1 MKPQQ
6 MGTKT
11 AKVICM
17 KKFLIIFSFFT
28 QLICLISAQNLL
40 TEQDFLAMWEQK
52 SDNPKFQGSF
62 GKIYIINFRG
72 QQYALKEIIVSDLT
86 EAVKEEIQGNEMLFS
101 GIKKLNEK
109 NIFYKNNV
117 DSITKYYGTF
127 KTQDNKTILV
137 FDCAPGVSFDTYL
150 KNLQEEER
158 YSKNTFHD
166 ISIIFA
172 KYANLIHLEHEA
184 GTVNRDVK
192 GQNFHVQ
199 KQASGFSIKGLD
211 HGTMLSLTAIDNGE
225 QRTKCGIGTPA
236 RMAPEISK
244 RNVGKRGYSPAV
256 DVFALGCELLNAYF
270 NFFDKEFFASA
281 WNISNFLE
289 NAESFQCLPNWE
301 KFFTKALSEN
311 KNLEESVNS
320 CLERLRALSN
330 EQQEFLGNLIKDCC
344 EFNPEHRI
352 SAAQLGYLLEV
363 FSRSFEDSIALS
375 YEEEKELALKT
386 HPLRIPETIILMIQ
400 NPDTRLNGYIAL
412 NLLIQSNDSY
422 KCTKTYLELLKNDD
436 YIEFNSQGRLL
447 SYLVLGDIE
456 EFHRLASALI
466 NVVQDLKKTIGFEN
480 FPVFE
485 KNKTILMPINVILN
499 LGKADMDFQKQEVY
513 YMALLQK
520 GDDKVLQ
527 EWSRKNKNIVKNL
540 IKKSFLEKFPISNT
554 TKTIPLSADMI
565 INLGKI
571 NKSFQKQEVY
581 GMALL
586 QKGDEQVLQEWS
598 KKNKSTVKTL
608 SKGVY
613 ISDDPNLDPNKTIP
627 MSPQMVLNLGEIDKN
642 FQKQDVY
649 GWALLKLEK
658 EEEFKTWSSAN
669 PNNKLL
675 EQDLQW
681 HTIE

>member
-1 MKPQQ
+1 

-28 QLICLISAQNLL
+28 QLICLVSAQNLL
-40 TEQDFLAMWEQK
+40 TEQDFLDMWELK
-52 SDNPKFQGSF
+52 SDKPKFQGSF

-72 QQYALKEIIVSDLT
+72 QQYALKEIIASDLT
-86 EAVKEEIQGNEMLFS
+86 EAVKEEIQGNEMLLS

-109 NIFYKNNV
+109 NIFYENNV

-150 KNLQEEER
+150 KNLKEEER
-158 YSKNTFHD
+158 YSRNTFHD

-192 GQNFHVQ
+192 GQNFHIQ

-244 RNVGKRGYSPAV
+244 RSVGKKGYSPAG

-270 NFFDKEFFASA
+270 NFFDKEFFAFA

-289 NAESFQCLPNWE
+289 NAESFQCLPNW
-301 KFFTKALSEN
+301 KDFFTKALSEN
-311 KNLEESVNS
+311 KNLEKSVNS
-320 CLERLRALSN
+320 RLERLRALSN

-344 EFNPEHRI
+344 KFNPEHRI

-386 HPLRIPETIILMIQ
+386 YPLSIPETIILMIK
-400 NPDTRLNGYIAL
+400 NPDTRLNGFIAL
-412 NLLIQSNDSY
+412 NLLIQSNFSY
-422 KCTKTYLELLKNDD
+422 KYTETYQELLKNDD
-436 YIEFNSQGRLL
+436 YIDFNSKGCLL

-456 EFHRLASALI
+456 NFLMLASALVD
-466 NVVQDLKKTIGFEN
+466 VVQDLKKTIGFEN

-540 IKKSFLEKFPISNT
+540 IKKSFLEKFPILNT
-554 TKTIPLSADMI
+554 TKTISLSADMI

-586 QKGDEQVLQEWS
+586 QKGDKQVLQEWS

-608 SKGVY
+608 SKGAC
-613 ISDDPNLDPNKTIP
+613 ISDDPNLDSNKTIP
-627 MSPQMVLNLGEIDKN
+627 MSPQMVFNLGEIDKN

-649 GWALLKLEK
+649 GWALRKLGK

-669 PNNKLL
+669 PNNKLS